1 MVLIIN
7 WNEIMAKLTKRQQE
21 VLQLIEDQMTA
32 TGAPPTRAEIA
43 TRMGFKSPN
52 AAEDYLRALA
62 RKGFIELVPGT
73 SRGIRLLIDHS
84 GSPIIGSVAAGQPI
98 LAQEHIQDTY
108 KMDKGIFHPNADYLL
123 RVKGDSMKNIGI
135 LNGDLLAVHSTSDVH
150 AGQVVVARI
159 DDEVTVKRFSRDGNF
174 VTLSPENEHYQ
185 PIKVDLSKQNF
196 VIEGVGV
203 GVIRNMSLSTSK

>member
-1 MVLIIN
+1 
-7 WNEIMAKLTKRQQE
+7 MAKLTKRQQE

-43 TRMGFKSPN
+43 SRMGFKSPN
-52 AAEDYLRALA
+52 AAEDHLRALA

-73 SRGIRLLIDHS
+73 SRGIRLLVDHS
-84 GSPIIGSVAAGQPI
+84 GLPIVGAVAAGQPI
-98 LAQEHIQDTY
+98 LAQEHIQDTC
-108 KMDKGIFHPNADYLL
+108 KVDKGLFHPEANYLL

-135 LNGDLLAVHSTSDVH
+135 LNGDLLAVHSTADVH

-159 DDEVTVKRFSRDGNF
+159 DDEVTVKRFYRDGNV
-174 VTLSPENEHYQ
+174 VTLTAENEHYQ
-185 PIKVDLSKQNF
+185 PIKVDLSKQNL

-203 GVIRNMSLSTSK
+203 GVIRNMSLSTNKGF

>member
-1 MVLIIN
+1 MT
-7 WNEIMAKLTKRQQE
+7 KLTKRQQE

-32 TGAPPTRAEIA
+32 TGSPPTRAEIA

-52 AAEDYLRALA
+52 AAEDHLRALA

-73 SRGIRLLIDHS
+73 SRGIRLLVDHS
-84 GSPIIGSVAAGQPI
+84 GLPIIGSVAAGVPI

-108 KMDKGIFHPNADYLL
+108 KVDKGIFHPEAHYLL

-135 LNGDLLAVHSTSDVH
+135 LNGDLLAVHSTAEVH

-159 DDEVTVKRFSRDGNF
+159 DDEVTVKRFYRDGNL
-174 VTLSPENEHYQ
+174 VTLTAENEHYQ

-203 GVIRNMSLSTSK
+203 GVIRNMSTSTNK

>member
-1 MVLIIN
+1 
-7 WNEIMAKLTKRQQE
+7 MAKLTKRQNE
-21 VLQLIEDQMTA
+21 VLTLIQDQMTA
-32 TGAPPTRAEIA
+32 TGSPPTRAEIA

-52 AAEDYLRALA
+52 AAEDHLRALA
-62 RKGFIELVPGT
+62 RKGIIELIPGT
-73 SRGIRLLIDHS
+73 SRGIRLLIDNT
-84 GSPIIGSVAAGQPI
+84 GLPIIGSVAAGQPI

-108 KMDKGIFHPNADYLL
+108 KVDKEIFSPCADYLL

-135 LNGDLLAVHSTSDVH
+135 MNGDLLAVHSTSDVH

-159 DDEVTVKRFSRDGNF
+159 DDEVTVKRFFREGNV
-174 VTLSPENEHYQ
+174 VTLVAENEHYQ

-203 GVIRNMSLSTSK
+203 GVIRNLSLAAANKGF